1 MIKIYVYVISLEDN
15 LFTRNACYVHAF
27 LLVTNRVY
35 QQQID
40 WTLDHTAMYIEKV
53 LSFIY

>member
-1 MIKIYVYVISLEDN
+1 MYIYVISLEDN